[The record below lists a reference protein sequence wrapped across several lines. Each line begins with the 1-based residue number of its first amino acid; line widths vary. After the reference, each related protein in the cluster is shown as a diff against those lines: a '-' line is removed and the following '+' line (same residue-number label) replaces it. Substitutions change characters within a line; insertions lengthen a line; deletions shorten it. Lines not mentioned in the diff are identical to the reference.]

1 LCKLSGYGKIFFGNT
16 KTVGGSPL
24 RGLTPQNF
32 HSERGDRVLRVGNKT
47 EGLHMLT
54 LEGFIA
60 VIGLC
65 ASMFA
70 LGYAVG
76 RNDK

>member
-1 LCKLSGYGKIFFGNT
+1 LWKFSGCGKIFFGNT
-16 KTVGGSPL
+16 KTVGGSSL
-24 RGLTPQNF
+24 RGFTPQNF
-32 HSERGDRVLRVGNKT
+32 HSERGDTVLKVENKT
-47 EGLHMLT
+47 KGLHMLT